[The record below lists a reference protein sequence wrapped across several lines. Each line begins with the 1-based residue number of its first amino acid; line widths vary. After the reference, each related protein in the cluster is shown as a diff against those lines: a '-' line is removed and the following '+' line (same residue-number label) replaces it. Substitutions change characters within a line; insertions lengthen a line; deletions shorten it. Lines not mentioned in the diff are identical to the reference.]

1 MMVTTA
7 THILLSEIIV
17 DDSDRHRKNLTGIE
31 DLIASIERVGL
42 LNPLILDQNNHL
54 IAGRR
59 RYEALKRMGRDRA
72 PYRRLDDLDAG
83 TRRLVELD
91 ENLRR
96 VDLPWQETALA
107 IYQLH
112 TLKAADSPSWQQ
124 ADTVAF
130 TGLSPTLV
138 SNAVA
143 VGSALQRG
151 DSKVA
156 ACGTL
161 GSAADLLR
169 RRRAL
174 ALDEALSE
182 NPFDDSETFDEQP
195 FDPSPV
201 PADPSSS
208 GIPEPGEGDIYI
220 FPGKPDD
227 GPGGP
232 SPLPAPAP
240 SPQLSRPPS
249 QYSIIAG
256 NFLEMRGRLKKKFN
270 LIHCDFPYGIN
281 FDKSDQG
288 GAAENDAQYKD
299 TPELFWSLVNGLLE
313 SQEDL
318 IADSAHMIFW
328 YSMNYHCELI
338 ERLEKHGWFVVRT
351 PLIWHKTDGA
361 GIASDYRRRPKHIYE
376 TALFCSRGDRPILQ
390 LRNDCYG
397 TGLAR
402 HTEGHLSAKP
412 QEMLEYFLS
421 MVVTEYSN
429 FLDPTCGSGTSV
441 RAAAALGAK
450 SALGIEINPS
460 VAATAVA
467 KLNFFLERTKSE
479 PQS

>member
-1 MMVTTA
+1 MVTTS

-17 DDSDRHRKNLTGIE
+17 DDSDRHRKNLTNIE

-42 LNPLILDQNNHL
+42 LNPLIVDQGNNL

-72 PYRRLDDLDAG
+72 PYRRFDDLDPG

-112 TLKAADSPSWQQ
+112 TLKAADSPTWQQ

-130 TGLSPTLV
+130 TGLSPAV
-138 SNAVA
+138 ISNAVA

-182 NPFDDSETFDEQP
+182 NPFDDSGTFDDP
-195 FDPSPV
+195 TPPADHTDFPSPPV
-201 PADPSSS
+201 
-208 GIPEPGEGDIYI
+208 PGEEQGDIYI
-220 FPGKPDD
+220 FPEKPDD
-227 GPGGP
+227 RP
-232 SPLPAPAP
+232 SGQAPAPAP
-240 SPQLSRPPS
+240 GPDTRLHRVPS
-249 QYSIIAG
+249 QYSIVSG

-281 FDKSDQG
+281 FDRSAQG
-288 GAAENDAQYKD
+288 GAAENDAQYD
-299 TPELFWSLVNGLLE
+299 DSPELFWSLVNGLLE
-313 SQEDL
+313 SQDDL

-328 YSMNYHCELI
+328 YSMNYHSELI

-412 QEMLEYFLS
+412 QEMLEYFLA
-421 MVVTEYSN
+421 MVVTEYST
-429 FLDPTCGSGTSV
+429 FLDPTSGSGSSV